1 MRAQCIICDKE
12 FDARGRAETC
22 SPECSQELRREWYR
36 SRRKK
41 NAIRYRERYRGDA
54 DFREQEKTRKR
65 H

>member
-12 FDARGRAETC
+12 FDARGRC

-36 SRRKK
+36 SQRAK
-41 NAIRYRERYRGDA
+41 NALRYRERYQGDA
-54 DFREQEKTRKR
+54 EFREREKTRKR